1 MKDFFVIIAA
11 TFLNG
16 EWDSSFATWGDNS
29 LTETFQTLEACETRL
44 VERWQNNNPPPPF
57 PDKWEGSM
65 EKNMTLL
72 WWLLKTLDKALN
84 FRAVQFMRRKQAS
97 EGANA
102 LTIIA

>member
-57 PDKWEGSM
+57 PDNWEGSM
-65 EKNMTLL
+65 EKKYDFVVVTFKDTRQSVKLSCG
-72 WWLLKTLDKALN
+72 TIYAP
-84 FRAVQFMRRKQAS
+84 QAS
-97 EGANA
+97 Q
-102 LTIIA
+102 